1 MPKKHLGI
9 RMEPILIYRLKRMA
23 RLVNAP
29 IDDTISIALDAL
41 ECNRKEME
49 LVSSAEEDLVLT
61 VGRRLKFVEENLRA
75 MVELI
80 EAFDGKIDRN
90 FSVERERLKAL
101 YLLIKAN
108 ISDHDKA
115 EKERFEKLVPRIF

>member
-1 MPKKHLGI
+1 LSKKHLGI
-9 RMEPILIYRLKRMA
+9 RMEPTLIYRLKRMA

-41 ECNRKEME
+41 ECKRKEME

-61 VGRRLKFVEENLRA
+61 VGRRLKSMEENLLA

-80 EAFDGKIDRN
+80 ETFDGKIDRN

>member
-1 MPKKHLGI
+1 
-9 RMEPILIYRLKRMA
+9 MEPILIYRLKRMA

>member
-1 MPKKHLGI
+1 LPKKHLGI